1 MFLETLLAGGY
12 THGMKT
18 AISLPDSVFREA
30 EQFAHRSK
38 KSRSQLYTE
47 AVTEYLAR
55 HAPDAVTEAMD
66 SVCDRLDSEDDKFTT
81 MAAQKI
87 LKRESW

>member
-1 MFLETLLAGGY
+1 
-12 THGMKT
+12 MKT

-30 EQFAHRSK
+30 DRFAHRSK

-47 AVTEYLAR
+47 AITEYLAR
-55 HAPDAVTEAMD
+55 HSPDAVTEAMD
-66 SVCDRLDSEDDKFTT
+66 SVCDRLDVEDDKFTT
-81 MAAQKI
+81 RAAQKI

>member
-1 MFLETLLAGGY
+1 MFLDTLLAGGHTY
-12 THGMKT
+12 GMKT

-30 EQFAHRSK
+30 ERFAHRSK
-38 KSRSQLYTE
+38 KSRSQLYAE
-47 AVTEYLAR
+47 AITEYLAR
-55 HAPDAVTEAMD
+55 HAPEEVTETMD

-87 LKRESW
+87 LKRELW